1 MVRVTLKKLISFGKM
16 GLIIMAKNKI
26 KNYILLGILLF
37 VTPTVFS
44 QGYGIK
50 RIVIDAGH
58 GGKDPGA
65 TGKRSKEKDIA
76 LKVALFT
83 GNYIEENLKDVEVF
97 YTRKKDVYVDLM
109 KRAQIAH
116 EVDADL
122 FISIHVDAVGSK
134 SVHGPSTYVL
144 GLHRT
149 DDNLRAA
156 QKENAVIKL
165 EEDYEDKYE
174 GFDPGKPESY
184 IIFNFVQN
192 AFLEQSTELANTIQT
207 EFRTRA
213 GRRDRGV
220 HQAGFLVLRETSMP
234 SVLVE
239 LGYITNADEEAFLN
253 TTQGQEYMAS
263 AIYRAVRDY
272 KKSIEN
278 RNHATIA
285 SESKT
290 IVPSY
295 QPQPLEETTPTA
307 TIEEQNPA
315 VVEKATVVAVPLK
328 EEEKKETTPLVKE
341 ETVTLPAPIP
351 QEPAPEADVVIYKL
365 QIMAST
371 SKIPEGDANIRNL
384 DDLGI
389 YSENGYFK
397 YTLGESEDINEIKS
411 IRAKVKNRFPDA
423 FIIAFKNGQ
432 KLSISEY
439 RKLNQ

>member
-1 MVRVTLKKLISFGKM
+1 MSKQKINSIILIFSF
-16 GLIIMAKNKI
+16 
-26 KNYILLGILLF
+26 ILM
-37 VTPTVFS
+37 TPAVFA

-65 TGKRSKEKDIA
+65 SGKKSKEKDIA
-76 LKVALFT
+76 LKVALMT

-97 YTRKKDVYVDLM
+97 YTRKTDVYIDLI

-122 FISIHVDAVGSK
+122 FISIHVDAVGSR
-134 SVHGPSTYVL
+134 SIYGPSTYVL

-149 DDNLRAA
+149 EDNLRVA

-165 EEDYEDKYE
+165 EDNYEDKYE

-192 AFLEQSTELANTIQT
+192 AYLEQSTELANTIQT

-213 GRRDRGV
+213 GRNDRGV

-239 LGYITNADEEAFLN
+239 LGYITNADEETYLN

-272 KKSIEN
+272 KKAIEN
-278 RNHATIA
+278 RNH
-285 SESKT
+285 
-290 IVPSY
+290 
-295 QPQPLEETTPTA
+295 TTLST
-307 TIEEQNPA
+307 EN
-315 VVEKATVVAVPLK
+315 KSSGHNTVVATKSETAKDPIKTETKQTVQPKMEQQK
-328 EEEKKETTPLVKE
+328 EQELPKVEEKKAEVVVAATVSTPVANTPQKPVTTTPKP
-341 ETVTLPAPIP
+341 ETVIF
-351 QEPAPEADVVIYKL
+351 KL

-371 SKIPEGDANIRNL
+371 NKIPDSDPSLKNLKQLDSYKEG
-384 DDLGI
+384 
-389 YSENGYFK
+389 GYYK
-397 YTLGESEDINEIKS
+397 YTLGNSENMDDIKAIKNE
-411 IRAKVKNRFPDA
+411 VKDRFPDA
-423 FIIAFKNGQ
+423 FIIAFKNGK
-432 KLSISEY
+432 KLSFAEF
-439 RKLNQ
+439 RALNK